1 MIDAALQFFVNGL
14 VTGCFYALMALGL
27 AMIFGLMNVVNFAH
41 GEFFVMGGV
50 IAYAFSNLL
59 GVDFYTTI
67 VIAVAIMFAFGAVVD
82 RLLIRPLRGQH
93 LLSTALVT
101 IGLSIFVLNTTL
113 IIFGNAPQA
122 LETPFSREPIFL
134 GSVVLTEGR
143 IFAVLIGVVA
153 MILIYILINRTK
165 LGRAMRATFQQ
176 KEAAALVG
184 VNVEAVYTS
193 TFALGTA
200 MAALAGVL
208 LGAIFLIHPN
218 TAELATLKA
227 FVVVILGGMT
237 NLAGAVAA
245 GILLGVVESL
255 WGGFVSTAYMDVI
268 GFVMVILILLFRPAG
283 LFSRRPGR

>member
-14 VTGCFYALMALGL
+14 VTGSFYALMALGL

-41 GEFFVMGGV
+41 GEFYVMGGV
-50 IAYAFSNLL
+50 VAYAFSNLL
-59 GVDFYTTI
+59 GVNFYVTI
-67 VIAVAIMFAFGAVVD
+67 VIAVAIMFAVGAGVE

-101 IGLSIFVLNTTL
+101 IGLSIFMLNTML
-113 IIFGNAPQA
+113 IVFGNAPQA
-122 LETPFSREPIFL
+122 LETPFSRKPIFL

-184 VNVEAVYTS
+184 VNVEAVYTY

-255 WGGFVSTAYMDVI
+255 WGGFVSTGYMDVI

>member
-14 VTGCFYALMALGL
+14 VTGSFYALMALGL

-41 GEFFVMGGV
+41 GEFYVMGGV
-50 IAYAFSNLL
+50 VAYAFSNLL
-59 GVDFYTTI
+59 GVNFYVTI
-67 VIAVAIMFAFGAVVD
+67 VIAVAIMFAVGAGVE

-101 IGLSIFVLNTTL
+101 IGLSIFMLNTML
-113 IIFGNAPQA
+113 IVFGNAPQA
-122 LETPFSREPIFL
+122 LETPFSHKPIFL

-184 VNVEAVYTS
+184 VNVEAVYTY

-255 WGGFVSTAYMDVI
+255 WGGFVSTGYMDVI

>member
-1 MIDAALQFFVNGL
+1 MVDAALQFFVNGL
-14 VTGCFYALMALGL
+14 VTGSFYALMALGL

-41 GEFFVMGGV
+41 GEFYVMGGV
-50 IAYAFSNLL
+50 VAYAFSNLL
-59 GVDFYTTI
+59 GVNFYVTI
-67 VIAVAIMFAFGAVVD
+67 VIAVAIMFAVGAGVE

-101 IGLSIFVLNTTL
+101 IGLSIFMLNTML
-113 IIFGNAPQA
+113 IVFGNAPQA
-122 LETPFSREPIFL
+122 LETPFSRKPIFL

-184 VNVEAVYTS
+184 VNVEAVYTY

-255 WGGFVSTAYMDVI
+255 WGGFVSTGYMDVI
-268 GFVMVILILLFRPAG
+268 GFVVVILILLFRPAG

>member
-1 MIDAALQFFVNGL
+1 MFDAALQFFVNGL

-41 GEFFVMGGV
+41 GEFYVMGGV
-50 IAYAFSNLL
+50 VAYAFSNLL
-59 GVDFYTTI
+59 GVNFYITI
-67 VIAVAIMFAFGAVVD
+67 VIAVVVMFAFGAVVD

-237 NLAGAVAA
+237 NLGGVVAA
-245 GILLGVVESL
+245 GVLLGVVESL
-255 WGGFVSTAYMDVI
+255 WGGFVSTGYMDVI
-268 GFVMVILILLFRPAG
+268 GFVMVILILLFRPTG
-283 LFSRRPGR
+283 LFGRGPGR

>member
-27 AMIFGLMNVVNFAH
+27 AMIFGLMDVVNFAH

-200 MAALAGVL
+200 MAALSGVL

-237 NLAGAVAA
+237 NLGGVVAA
-245 GILLGVVESL
+245 GVLLGVVESL
-255 WGGFVSTAYMDVI
+255 WGGFVSTGYMDVI
-268 GFVMVILILLFRPAG
+268 GFVMVILILLFRPTG

>member
-1 MIDAALQFFVNGL
+1 MIDAALQFLVNGL
-14 VTGCFYALMALGL
+14 VTGSFYALMALGL

-41 GEFFVMGGV
+41 GEFYVMGGV
-50 IAYAFSNLL
+50 VAYAFSNLL
-59 GVDFYTTI
+59 GVNFYVTI
-67 VIAVAIMFAFGAVVD
+67 VIAVAIMFAVGAGVE

-101 IGLSIFVLNTTL
+101 IGLSIFMLNTML
-113 IIFGNAPQA
+113 IVFGNAPQA
-122 LETPFSREPIFL
+122 LETPFSHKPIFL

-184 VNVEAVYTS
+184 VNVEAVYTY

-255 WGGFVSTAYMDVI
+255 WGGFVSTGYMDVI

>member
-59 GVDFYTTI
+59 GVNFYITI
-67 VIAVAIMFAFGAVVD
+67 VIAVVIMFAFGAVVD

-122 LETPFSREPIFL
+122 LETPFARKPIFL

-184 VNVEAVYTS
+184 VNVEAVYTY

-200 MAALAGVL
+200 LAALAGVL

-237 NLAGAVAA
+237 NLAGVVAA

-255 WGGFVSTAYMDVI
+255 WGGFVSTGYMDVI
-268 GFVMVILILLFRPAG
+268 GFVMVILILLFRPTG
-283 LFSRRPGR
+283 LFSRGPER

>member
-27 AMIFGLMNVVNFAH
+27 AMIFGLMDVVNFAH

-237 NLAGAVAA
+237 NLGGVVAA
-245 GILLGVVESL
+245 GVLLGVVESL
-255 WGGFVSTAYMDVI
+255 WGGFVSTGYMDVI
-268 GFVMVILILLFRPAG
+268 GFVMVILILLFRPTG

>member
-1 MIDAALQFFVNGL
+1 VVDVALQFLVNGL

-27 AMIFGLMNVVNFAH
+27 AMIFGLMEVVNFAH

-50 IAYAFSNLL
+50 VAYALCNVA
-59 GVDFYTTI
+59 GIDFYVTI
-67 VIAVAIMFAFGAVVD
+67 ALVVAIMFVFGAIVD

-101 IGLSIFVLNTTL
+101 IGLSIFLLNTMLVT
-113 IIFGNAPQA
+113 FGTSPQA
-122 LETPFSREPIFL
+122 LTTPFSRKPIFL
-134 GSVVLTEGR
+134 GPVVITEGR
-143 IFAVLIGVVA
+143 IFAVVVGA
-153 MILIYILINRTK
+153 IAIALVYCLVNRSK

-184 VNVEAVYTS
+184 VNIEAVYTF

-200 MAALAGVL
+200 MAAIAGVL
-208 LGAIFLIHPN
+208 LGAIFVVHPN
-218 TAELATLKA
+218 TADVATLKA

-237 NLAGAVAA
+237 NLPGAVAG

-255 WGGFVSTAYMDVI
+255 WGGFVSTGYMDVI
-268 GFVMVILILLFRPAG
+268 GFVMVILILLFRPTG
-283 LFSRRPGR
+283 LFSASARH

>member
-50 IAYAFSNLL
+50 IAYAFANLL
-59 GVDFYTTI
+59 GVDFYITI

-113 IIFGNAPQA
+113 IVFGNAPQA
-122 LETPFSREPIFL
+122 LETPFSRKPIFL

-184 VNVEAVYTS
+184 VNVEAVYTY
-193 TFALGTA
+193 TFALGFIQLLRQGVRA
-200 MAALAGVL
+200 HWLA
-208 LGAIFLIHPN
+208 I
-218 TAELATLKA
+218 
-227 FVVVILGGMT
+227 
-237 NLAGAVAA
+237 
-245 GILLGVVESL
+245 
-255 WGGFVSTAYMDVI
+255 
-268 GFVMVILILLFRPAG
+268 
-283 LFSRRPGR
+283 

>member
-1 MIDAALQFFVNGL
+1 MVDAALQFFINGL

-41 GEFFVMGGV
+41 GEFYVMGGV
-50 IAYAFSNLL
+50 VAYAFSNLL
-59 GVDFYTTI
+59 GVNFYTTV
-67 VIAVAIMFAFGAVVD
+67 VIAFAIMFAFGAVVE
-82 RLLIRPLRGQH
+82 RVFIRPLRGQH

-101 IGLSIFVLNTTL
+101 IGLSIFLLNTL
-113 IIFGNAPQA
+113 LLIFGNAPQA
-122 LETPFSREPIFL
+122 LDTPFSRKPIFL

-143 IFAVLIGVVA
+143 IFAVLIGVAA
-153 MILIYILINRTK
+153 MILLYILINRTK

-184 VNVEAVYTS
+184 VNVEAVYTY

-200 MAALAGVL
+200 MAALSGVL

-255 WGGFVSTAYMDVI
+255 WGGFVSTGYMDVI

-283 LFSRRPGR
+283 LFSKGPGG

>member
-1 MIDAALQFFVNGL
+1 MIDAALQFLVNGL
-14 VTGCFYALMALGL
+14 VTGSFYALMALGL

-41 GEFFVMGGV
+41 GEFYVMGGV
-50 IAYAFSNLL
+50 VAYAFSNLL
-59 GVDFYTTI
+59 GVNFYVTI
-67 VIAVAIMFAFGAVVD
+67 VIAVAIMFAVGAGVE

-101 IGLSIFVLNTTL
+101 IGLSIFMLNTML
-113 IIFGNAPQA
+113 IVFGNAPQA
-122 LETPFSREPIFL
+122 LETPFSRKPIFL

-184 VNVEAVYTS
+184 VNVEAVYTY

-255 WGGFVSTAYMDVI
+255 WGGFVSTGYMDVI

>member
-50 IAYAFSNLL
+50 IAYAFANLL
-59 GVDFYTTI
+59 GVDFYITI

-113 IIFGNAPQA
+113 IVFGNAPQA
-122 LETPFSREPIFL
+122 LETPFSRKPIFL

-184 VNVEAVYTS
+184 VNVEAVYTY

-200 MAALAGVL
+200 LAALAGVL

-237 NLAGAVAA
+237 NLAGVVAA

-255 WGGFVSTAYMDVI
+255 WGGFVSTGYMDVI
-268 GFVMVILILLFRPAG
+268 GFVMVILSLLFRPTG
-283 LFSRRPGR
+283 LFSKGPGR

>member
-50 IAYAFSNLL
+50 IAYAFANLL
-59 GVDFYTTI
+59 GVDFYITI

-113 IIFGNAPQA
+113 IVFGNAPQA
-122 LETPFSREPIFL
+122 LETPFSRKPIFL

-184 VNVEAVYTS
+184 VNVEAVYTY

-200 MAALAGVL
+200 LAALAGVL

-237 NLAGAVAA
+237 NLAGVVAA

-255 WGGFVSTAYMDVI
+255 WGGFVSTGYMDVI
-268 GFVMVILILLFRPAG
+268 GFVMVILILLFRPTG

>member
-1 MIDAALQFFVNGL
+1 MVDVALQFLVNGL

-27 AMIFGLMNVVNFAH
+27 AMIFGLMEVVNFAH

-50 IAYAFSNLL
+50 VAYAFCNVL
-59 GVDFYTTI
+59 GVEFYATIAI
-67 VIAVAIMFAFGAVVD
+67 VIAIMFVFGAVVD

-101 IGLSIFVLNTTL
+101 IGLSIFLLNTMLVT
-113 IIFGNAPQA
+113 FGTSPQA
-122 LETPFSREPIFL
+122 LATPFARKPIFL
-134 GSVVLTEGR
+134 GPIVITEGR
-143 IFAVLIGVVA
+143 IFAVVVGA
-153 MILIYILINRTK
+153 VAILLVYLLINRSK

-184 VNVEAVYTS
+184 VNIEAVYTF

-200 MAALAGVL
+200 MAAIAGVL
-208 LGAIFLIHPN
+208 LGAIFVVHPS
-218 TAELATLKA
+218 TAEVATLKA

-237 NLAGAVAA
+237 NLPGAVAG

-255 WGGFVSTAYMDVI
+255 WGGFVSTGYMDVI
-268 GFVMVILILLFRPAG
+268 GFVMVILILLFRPTG
-283 LFSRRPGR
+283 LFSASARR

>member
-50 IAYAFSNLL
+50 IAYAFANLL
-59 GVDFYTTI
+59 GVDFYITI

-113 IIFGNAPQA
+113 IVFGNAPQA
-122 LETPFSREPIFL
+122 LETPFSRKPIFL

-184 VNVEAVYTS
+184 VNVEAVYTY

-255 WGGFVSTAYMDVI
+255 WGGFVSTGYMDVI